1 MVEKGFYPSGCN
13 PFGCFDSRNLS
24 LSRGREEEENLLSWN
39 LMVINFWLFTGLFL
53 RDIDKVL
60 QELGGNLSCVK

>member
-1 MVEKGFYPSGCN
+1 M
-13 PFGCFDSRNLS
+13 
-24 LSRGREEEENLLSWN
+24 
-39 LMVINFWLFTGLFL
+39 MNFRLFTGLFL